1 MLKFDIRNV
10 KKDLRNKFKRIRMEM
25 TPEIKN
31 EKDEIILN
39 RILELPEYKQAQTLI
54 CFVSTDIEVETKK
67 LLKTA
72 LQQGKKVAV
81 PKCIDSKN
89 SIMKVYLINSF
100 SDLEVAT
107 YSVLEPILS
116 KCIELTDFSNS
127 FCVVPGLAFDVKG
140 YRLGYGK
147 GYYDRFLSNY
157 PCKTIGICYNS
168 CMKTRLPHGKY
179 DRIVDILITEK
190 FTKRISR

>member
-10 KKDLRNKFKRIRMEM
+10 KKELRNNFKKIRIEM
-25 TPEIKN
+25 TPQIKKQ
-31 EKDEIILN
+31 KDEIILN
-39 RILELPEYKQAQTLI
+39 RILDLPEYQKADTLI
-54 CFVSTDIEVETKK
+54 CFVSTDIEVETKL
-67 LLKTA
+67 LLKIA
-72 LQQGKKVAV
+72 LKEGKRVAV
-81 PKCIDSKN
+81 PKCINAEK
-89 SIMKVYLINSF
+89 SIMEVYLINSF
-100 SDLEVAT
+100 DDLEIAT

-116 KCIELTDFSNS
+116 KCVKLTDFSNS
-127 FCVVPGLAFDVKG
+127 ICIVPGLAFDIKG

-157 PCKTIGICYNS
+157 PCQTIGICYNS

-190 FTKRISR
+190 FTKRIY